1 MIFILA
7 VRVREEAAAQTLTAA
22 RISPV
27 RPPLVIHPLY
37 QVSLQSP
44 VSSPLFYLAWSG
56 HFNAYYCNSSLATG
70 TLFYL
75 YF

>member
-1 MIFILA
+1 MIIIILIIIVIIIFISA

-27 RPPLVIHPLY
+27 RPEVVVHHLY

-44 VSSPLFYLAWSG
+44 FFILSFSPGLDISIL
-56 HFNAYYCNSSLATG
+56 L
-70 TLFYL
+70 
-75 YF
+75 